1 MWFGTMS
8 GLNRYDGY
16 KFRIF
21 RHDLRDSTSLI
32 DDYISRIME
41 GPDGKLWV
49 ETRNGLNIFDPLT
62 ETFNRNPQS
71 YLRKLSLPD
80 AFISNIIKDK
90 KGNYWLIHPQY
101 GLFNTHPPPG
111 K

>member
-49 ETRNGLNIFDPLT
+49 ETRNGLNIFDPCHG
-62 ETFNRNPQS
+62 
-71 YLRKLSLPD
+71 
-80 AFISNIIKDK
+80 NI
-90 KGNYWLIHPQY
+90 
-101 GLFNTHPPPG
+101 
-111 K
+111 